1 MSFQDKVVWITGA
14 SSGIGEA
21 VAYAFSKAG
30 AKLVISARREEELN
44 RVKNACEQPDKV
56 MVLTMDLAD
65 HDSMAGKT
73 TEVLQAIG
81 QVDIMFHNAGISQRS
96 LIMDTDFSV
105 DRKMIE
111 VNYLGT
117 IALTKALLPSMLEKG
132 HGHFAVVTSLTGY
145 IGSPL
150 RSGYAAAKHALHGY
164 FDSLRA
170 ELEDKGIK
178 VTLICP
184 GYVATNVS
192 VNALTGNGSK
202 QNSMDEATANG
213 LDTTTAAN
221 RMLKAIKN
229 GQHEAYVGNKEII
242 AIYLKRFLPK
252 VFAGI
257 IKRTKVT

>member
-1 MSFQDKVVWITGA
+1 MSFDGKVVWITGA

-21 VAYAFSKAG
+21 VAYAYSKAG

-44 RVKNACEQPDKV
+44 RVKNACAQPDKV

-73 TEVLQAIG
+73 AEVLKAMG

-117 IALTKALLPSMLEKG
+117 VALTKALLPSMLEKG

-213 LDTTTAAN
+213 LDSATAAK
-221 RMLKAIKN
+221 RMLKAIKKE
-229 GQHEAYVGNKEII
+229 QHEAYIGNKEIM

>member
-1 MSFQDKVVWITGA
+1 MSFKNKIVWITGA

-30 AKLVISARREEELN
+30 AKLIISARREDELN
-44 RVKNACEQPDKV
+44 RVKNACANPANV
-56 MVLTMDLAD
+56 MVLTLDLAD
-65 HDSMAGKT
+65 HASLKPKT
-73 TEVLQAIG
+73 DEVLAAMG
-81 QVDIMFHNAGISQRS
+81 KVDIMFHNAGVSQRS

-105 DRKMIE
+105 DRKMME

-117 IALTKALLPSMLEKG
+117 VALTKALLPSMLKNG
-132 HGHFAVVTSLTGY
+132 YGHFAVVTSLTGY

-170 ELEDKGIK
+170 ELEDQGIK

-192 VNALTGNGSK
+192 VNALTGDGSK
-202 QNSMDEATANG
+202 QNKMDEATASG
-213 LDTTTAAN
+213 LDTTTAAK
-221 RMLKAIKN
+221 RMLRAIAKEN
-229 GQHEAYVGNKEII
+229 HEAYVGNREIM
-242 AIYLKRFLPK
+242 AIYIKRFLPK
-252 VFAGI
+252 LFANI
-257 IKRTKVT
+257 LKRTKVT